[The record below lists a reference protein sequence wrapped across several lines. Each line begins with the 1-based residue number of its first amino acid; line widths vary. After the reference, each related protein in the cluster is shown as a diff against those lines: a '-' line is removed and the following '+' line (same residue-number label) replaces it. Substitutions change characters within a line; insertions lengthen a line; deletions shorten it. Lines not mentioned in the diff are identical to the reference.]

1 MSVDRRPKRAG
12 EARTDNSHVGSI
24 PGDRDPKPP
33 TRARPAGLSSTAK
46 GWLCVDRHLA
56 PPRRILIAIACAG
69 LGLTKLMTFFERVV
83 ERSSRLLLRSRGMRP
98 EASAARPG
106 TTPLTREAGEVENAA
121 GKLAAGPAST
131 DRGRRRQ
138 RLRCKTLFALRPG
151 RPAPMHRRRPHSRL
165 CDRRRSEPSR
175 RSESPATIPCRAQ

>member
-1 MSVDRRPKRAG
+1 
-12 EARTDNSHVGSI
+12 
-24 PGDRDPKPP
+24 
-33 TRARPAGLSSTAK
+33 
-46 GWLCVDRHLA
+46 
-56 PPRRILIAIACAG
+56 
-69 LGLTKLMTFFERVV
+69 
-83 ERSSRLLLRSRGMRP
+83 MRP

-151 RPAPMHRRRPHSRL
+151 RPAPMHRRWPRSRL
-165 CDRRRSEPSR
+165 CDRRRREHSR
-175 RSESPATIPCRAQ
+175 RSESPRATIACRASVKPKSSGPTPTEKTSTFIPDRRLRRAGRRPNVRIIDEGEKMCVERSCMTGKTGRKTNETARIRSCAALTALIGLI